1 MIVMSLPLA
10 LPLILDAGFDPLWF
24 GIYLIIMIELAQIT
38 PPVGFN
44 LFVINGL
51 VEDDIITIA
60 KNAIPSF
67 LVILLVVVLITLF
80 PQIVLFLPGFM

>member
-1 MIVMSLPLA
+1 
-10 LPLILDAGFDPLWF
+10 
-24 GIYLIIMIELAQIT
+24 MIELAQIT